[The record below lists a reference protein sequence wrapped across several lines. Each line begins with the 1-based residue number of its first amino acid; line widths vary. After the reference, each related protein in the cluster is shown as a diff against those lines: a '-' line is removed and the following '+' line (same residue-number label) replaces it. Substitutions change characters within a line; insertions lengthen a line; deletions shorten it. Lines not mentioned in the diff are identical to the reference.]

1 MDKFIVGLF
10 DDEEVL
16 VKAIKQTRQKGLK
29 IYDVLTPFPIH
40 GIEPLLG
47 YKDSRLHSVGFWVG
61 LCGCLFAFSFM
72 TWVFTS
78 SYPINYGGK
87 QANNFGFIDDTLYA
101 VIHYPPIT
109 ANGQPMSYLNYFD
122 GDYLHGPNAI
132 CSTPGLGEKEQIVV
146 QEDIQVFPNPASDF
160 LTISLSQEIENA
172 NYELL
177 SLDGKLI
184 QNGAL
189 VKGENTL
196 KISQS
201 LEGVYLLKIETQNS
215 VVVKKVFF

>member
-29 IYDVLTPFPIH
+29 IHDVLTPFPIH

-87 QANNFGFIDDTLYA
+87 PFWSIPSFI
-101 VIHYPPIT
+101 PIT
-109 ANGQPMSYLNYFD
+109 FEFTVLSASVTMTLVFLARNGLFPGKQPRIYDERITDDRFAM
-122 GDYLHGPNAI
+122 
-132 CSTPGLGEKEQIVV
+132 
-146 QEDIQVFPNPASDF
+146 VFAA
-160 LTISLSQEIENA
+160 ENITEEEA
-172 NYELL
+172 KKINE
-177 SLDGKLI
+177 
-184 QNGAL
+184 
-189 VKGENTL
+189 TL
-196 KISQS
+196 K
-201 LEGVYLLKIETQNS
+201 ECGVVEIKNKDFNEDEH
-215 VVVKKVFF
+215 